1 MAKKIAY
8 RVRNWKKYNRSLINR
23 GNITLWFSE
32 DAIKSWYHKPQKV
45 NQRGRPNIYSD
56 TYIELALTIRSLFHL
71 TLRSTQGFL
80 EGLISLLGLKLQVSH
95 YSRLSRRAGDLNIQL
110 SALAKANGKP
120 ADIVIDSTGLK
131 IYGEGE
137 WKMRTHG
144 KQKRR
149 TWRKY
154 HVAINPDTH
163 EVTAVELTEANVHD
177 CNVLADLLSA
187 QKKVGKVYADGA
199 YTFRKNFDAIAKA
212 GGTPFIPVR
221 SGTTVMKKNPTEGE
235 VLRNKLLQDIWDAGG
250 RSEWKKKSGYHR
262 RSLVETHMC
271 RLKTIIGGAL
281 RSRVMPN
288 QKVEAS
294 IIAKI
299 LNKMTSLGMPKSEK
313 ISLDK

>member
-8 RVRNWKKYNRSLINR
+8 RVRNWKDYNRNLINR
-23 GNITLWFSE
+23 GNLTIWFSD
-32 DAIKSWYHKPQKV
+32 DAIKSWYHKPQKSRK
-45 NQRGRPNIYSD
+45 RGRSHIYSD
-56 TYIELALTIRSLFHL
+56 TYIELALTLRSLFRL
-71 TLRSTQGFL
+71 TLRATQGFL

-110 SALAKANGKP
+110 TEFAKTSRKP
-120 ADIVIDSTGLK
+120 TDIVIDSTGLK

-154 HVAINPDTH
+154 HVAINPETH
-163 EVTAVELTEANVHD
+163 EVMAVELTEANVHD
-177 CNVLADLLSA
+177 SNVLPDLLSA

-199 YTFRKNFDAIAKA
+199 YTFKKNFDAIAKS

-221 SGTTVMKKNPTEGE
+221 CGTTLMKKNPSAGE
-235 VLRNKLLQDIWDAGG
+235 ELRNKLLQDIWEAGG
-250 RSEWKKKSGYHR
+250 RSEWKKTSGYHR

-271 RLKTIIGGAL
+271 RLKTIIGGML
-281 RSRVMPN
+281 RGRTMVN
-288 QKVEAS
+288 QKVEAA
-294 IIAKI
+294 IMAKI
-299 LNKMTSLGMPKSEK
+299 LNKMTALGMPKSEK
-313 ISLDK
+313 ISLEK